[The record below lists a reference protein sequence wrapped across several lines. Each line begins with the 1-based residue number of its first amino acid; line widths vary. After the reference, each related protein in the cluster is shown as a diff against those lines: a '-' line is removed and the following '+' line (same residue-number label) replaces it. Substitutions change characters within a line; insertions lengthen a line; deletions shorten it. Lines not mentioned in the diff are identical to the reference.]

1 VGTGICLFKFL
12 LFMDFFVFF
21 VTYAR
26 LADHTQLYNY
36 TLNSL
41 TVLYRIVLSMF
52 AALHLLCNV

>member
-1 VGTGICLFKFL
+1 
-12 LFMDFFVFF
+12 MDFLFFF

-41 TVLYRIVLSMF
+41 NVLYRIVLSMF